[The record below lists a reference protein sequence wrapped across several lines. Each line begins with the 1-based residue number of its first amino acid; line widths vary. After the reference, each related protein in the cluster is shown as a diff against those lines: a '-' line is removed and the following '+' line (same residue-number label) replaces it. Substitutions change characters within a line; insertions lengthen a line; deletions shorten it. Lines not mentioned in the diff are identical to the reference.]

1 MAEITKNFTYDT
13 PNEYLSQ
20 SNSDGD
26 TATASY
32 TGPDRLYVFVDATT
46 GKNTLSQN
54 APDEDFIYNPTTD
67 TTPEGE
73 RLVTLD
79 CAGEDTLMCS
89 IFLPHTVT
97 LSQSEVV
104 TALPEGYGNYSTQ
117 WPPMPDHAYERDLC
131 VHDEDSNNWT
141 LTWKQPWQTW
151 ETLNQLRND
160 RLDSTDH
167 RVAADMP
174 DSVKQPWIDFRTKLR
189 ELPVTFK
196 RGESDEY
203 PAHMVKF
210 PEEPT
215 VGGYAEPPSTDGVGI
230 G

>member
-1 MAEITKNFTYDT
+1 MAEITKNFTYDI

-20 SNSDGD
+20 SNSNGD

-32 TGPDRLYVFVDATT
+32 TGPDRLYIFVDATT

-151 ETLNQLRND
+151 ETLTQLRND
-160 RLDSTDH
+160 RLDATDH